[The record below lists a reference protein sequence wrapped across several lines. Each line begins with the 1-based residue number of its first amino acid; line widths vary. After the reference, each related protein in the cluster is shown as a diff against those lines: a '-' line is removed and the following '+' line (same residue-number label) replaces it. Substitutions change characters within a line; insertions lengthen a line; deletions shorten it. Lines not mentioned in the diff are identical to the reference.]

1 MKSFTLKFALT
12 FLLGVG
18 LASAAVAQKIGGTVK
33 DSAGKPVVGASVI
46 VEGSTLGASSGVDG
60 QWSLNVPDASK
71 KTLVISYIGM
81 KTQRIAIGSKTQ
93 IDVTLEDESTA
104 LDDVVVVGY
113 ATVKRRDVVGSVAS
127 VNAETLQQM
136 PVASVAEAMTGRM
149 AGVQITATEG
159 DPDAEIRIRVRG
171 AGTFS
176 SDGAPLYIVDG
187 FPVESI
193 SDISSSEIQSI
204 DILKDAFS
212 TAIYGSRGANGVVLI
227 TTKSGE
233 KGKVNVNYNVYWG
246 FKDIARKNQV
256 QALNP
261 SEFAKWQYE
270 LAAIQNKVTD
280 NYEPYFGAFS
290 DIDLYDNVKGNDWM
304 DQLFGRTGE
313 QFNHNLTVSGGGDKF
328 KWNATYA
335 RLYDKA
341 IMVGSNYSR
350 DNLGL
355 KTQFKPNKRV
365 TLDFNIRYSRMKV
378 RGAGANSLNDSGTQ
392 STGRLKN
399 AMLYTPIPL
408 KAQIEGGD
416 DLEENSSDAVMPTVA
431 VSDSDRKRER
441 TNWTANGGFTWE
453 IVDDLSLKVEAGM
466 EEYRQETNSFYGVT
480 TYYSKVGGSGST
492 VPGTPSTNYN
502 DVTRRRVRNT
512 NTLSYDFR
520 KLISNDNHHLNV
532 LLGQEYIIT
541 EQRTFNTWVDGL
553 PDFYTAEQ
561 AWAFMGAGSNA
572 SSSNMNY
579 AADDILLS
587 YFGRINYD
595 FKGKYMLSA
604 TMRGDGSSKFSKG
617 QKWGYFPSV
626 AASWRLS
633 DEWGMKDL
641 RWLDNLKL
649 RYSFGTAGNNNIP
662 TGMGGLTQLYEVGTG
677 SSFIYGDP
685 TYWTP
690 KGNGASE
697 SFMANANLTWETTYS
712 HNLGLDFG
720 FWRNRLSGSV
730 EVYQNT
736 TEDILMR
743 YPVSGSGYSF
753 QYRNAGTI
761 RNRGLEVSVSAVL
774 LEKAKYG
781 LNFNANIAFNR
792 SRIMDLAG
800 LDTYSQSS
808 GWNNNVTDYYAVLG
822 GAIGDVHGYTTLGRY
837 EVGDFDLDYYAET
850 GKWKTLDGSNC
861 AGVVGDMRPGS
872 LKLLCDA
879 DGNPI
884 QGRIG
889 NVQPKFTGGF
899 SLSGY
904 AYGFDIAAN
913 FTYSYGNKVFNAN
926 NVEFTSSQ
934 KYTGKGVI
942 RNLSDVMALGKRWTN
957 IDWTTGDVIT
967 DPEALAAANRTM
979 TMWSPY
985 MPQTVVHSWLLEDAS
1000 FLRLSSLTIGY
1011 TLPSSWTRKVRLS
1024 KVRFYA
1030 TGTNLFCWTPYSGF
1044 DPEVDTR
1051 RATPMTPNVDYSA
1064 YPKSRSWVFGA
1075 NISF

>member
-104 LDDVVVVGY
+104 MDDVVVVGY

-270 LAAIQNKVTD
+270 LAAIQNKVAD

-690 KGNGASE
+690 NGNGASE

-808 GWNNNVTDYYAVLG
+808 GWNNNVTDY
-822 GAIGDVHGYTTLGRY
+822 
-837 EVGDFDLDYYAET
+837 
-850 GKWKTLDGSNC
+850 C

-942 RNLSDVMALGKRWTN
+942 RNLSEVMALGKRWTN

-967 DPEALAAANRTM
+967 DPEALAAANRTT